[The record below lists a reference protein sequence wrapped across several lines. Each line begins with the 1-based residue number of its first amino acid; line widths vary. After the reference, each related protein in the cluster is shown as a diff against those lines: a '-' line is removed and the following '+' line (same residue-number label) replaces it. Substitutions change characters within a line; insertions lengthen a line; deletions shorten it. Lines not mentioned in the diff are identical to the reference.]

1 VANTSMNQNQ
11 LVHHS
16 SINAVDVRRIAKS
29 LLRRRFLCLGVSG
42 ILMSI
47 AALLAVNTKTNYQ
60 SSMQIL
66 VNSNLY
72 EGVRLNN
79 IQLSGNSEFTEPN
92 LPVFDYSAQMKLM
105 VSSKLIQKAVDILH
119 SDYPD
124 ITVEDIKGNNK
135 NNKESPLVVSQLEG
149 KGGVNQVP
157 SPVIEVSFNHD
168 DPVKTQRVLKAL
180 QKVYQDYNLEQQ
192 KERLNQGLTFVSTR
206 LPQIKQ
212 ELSQAEENLENFRTK
227 HNILDPEVQSKI
239 LLESLANIQQQR
251 QTTRAQLK
259 DVEAQYNNL
268 EQKIA
273 VLSEDAKIAS
283 RLNQST
289 RYQSLLNEVQKT
301 ELASATE

>member
-1 VANTSMNQNQ
+1 
-11 LVHHS
+11 
-16 SINAVDVRRIAKS
+16 
-29 LLRRRFLCLGVSG
+29 
-42 ILMSI
+42 
-47 AALLAVNTKTNYQ
+47 
-60 SSMQIL
+60 
-66 VNSNLY
+66 
-72 EGVRLNN
+72 
-79 IQLSGNSEFTEPN
+79 
-92 LPVFDYSAQMKLM
+92 MKLM

-289 RYQSLLNEVQKT
+289 RYQSLLNEVQKP
-301 ELASATE
+301 ELAIATEQIRYTEESPI